1 MTSTDRTKPQRFV
14 LLDGLRGIAAV
25 FIIQRHTEELLGDA
39 LPSSYLGVDLF
50 FGLSGFVL
58 AHAYGQ
64 ILRTGTMT
72 PAAFMKARLLRLYPL
87 YGLALALVIA
97 YYAYSLVVGRPV
109 FFGQYVIGHE
119 LAIGIVAGLL
129 FLPSPVTISFN
140 AALFLVHPAWS
151 LFNELVANLAYAW
164 KGARASLRQI
174 LLVIAVSLI
183 GLVIAAVQFD
193 RLHAGFRWQEMY
205 AGMARVF
212 FSFFVGVLIYRY
224 RRTSMTLQPLGALAC
239 LLVVALVLASPTPK
253 AWKAPFDLM
262 VVVIVWP
269 ALLYAAS
276 SIVPGP
282 RTAAVAGFLG
292 TASYAVYVL
301 HLPMLD
307 WALVLWPSMTDPTIA
322 PYAGVAFIA
331 VTTVIS
337 WLLTVGLDQ
346 PLQRRFRRR
355 RTRQATAF

>member
-1 MTSTDRTKPQRFV
+1 MTPTNRPKPQRFV

-64 ILRTGTMT
+64 ILRDGAMT

-87 YGLALALVIA
+87 YALALALVIA
-97 YYAYSLVVGRPV
+97 YYAYSLAVGRPV

-119 LAIGIVAGLL
+119 LAIGIVTGLL

-174 LLVIAVSLI
+174 LVVIAISLI
-183 GLVIAAVQFD
+183 GLAIAAIQFD
-193 RLHAGFRWQEMY
+193 RLHAGFRWHEMY

-212 FSFFVGVLIYRY
+212 FSFFVGVLIYRF
-224 RRTSMTLQPLGALAC
+224 RRTPMTFRPVAAIAC
-239 LLVVALVLASPTPK
+239 LLVVAAVLAFPTPK
-253 AWKAPFDLM
+253 PMKAPFDL
-262 VVVIVWP
+262 VVVVLVWP

-282 RTAAVAGFLG
+282 RIAAIVSFLG

-301 HLPMLD
+301 HVPLLD
-307 WALVLWPSMTDPTIA
+307 WALVVWPSMTEPAIA
-322 PYAGVAFIA
+322 PYAGVAFITA
-331 VTTVIS
+331 TVLIS

-346 PLQRRFRRR
+346 PLQRRLRRR